1 MPKQCPTRGVRT
13 RQRITRKDTRVAGR
27 RQAAR
32 GGPST
37 KSQMHYVALTRL
49 QVQAVWPK
57 ILEGLIE
64 KAING
69 GCPQT
74 RLLLDLCESTG
85 IDGSQ
90 SDHRYKQQLCDALL
104 EGLKLSSLE
113 HGDVMNATTAGW
125 KSIEEKRND

>member
-13 RQRITRKDTRVAGR
+13 RQRIARKDTRVTGR
-27 RQAAR
+27 RQAAH

-37 KSQMHYVALTRL
+37 KSQMHYVVLTRL
-49 QVQAVWPK
+49 QVEAVWPK

-64 KAING
+64 KAMNG

-74 RLLLDLCESTG
+74 RLLLDICESTER
-85 IDGSQ
+85 DGSQ
-90 SDHRYKQQLCDALL
+90 SDQRYNQQLCDALL
-104 EGLKLSSLE
+104 EGLKLSSIGY
-113 HGDVMNATTAGW
+113 GDVMNATAAGG